1 MLWNCTRVALPL
13 HWYLIP
19 QVDES
24 SDNGDT
30 GVLLTQFEFIF
41 VLVSIVLG
49 LGLANLFGGISR
61 QLQQSWREI
70 EGVYLAFAFGVV
82 LAIFVVWWGM
92 YRWQAYGQ
100 FEFGTFVVIATY
112 TSVFYAMSVVLYPRD
127 VSIRSFDQIRKPF
140 FITLILYGILEIPY
154 YQAGGFVRAEFYWY
168 TWFFLL
174 VLCLAAVFVKRKLL
188 DLSLAVFWFGVWS
201 VWWFVTKLSE

>member
-1 MLWNCTRVALPL
+1 
-13 HWYLIP
+13 
-19 QVDES
+19 
-24 SDNGDT
+24 
-30 GVLLTQFEFIF
+30 
-41 VLVSIVLG
+41 
-49 LGLANLFGGISR
+49 
-61 QLQQSWREI
+61 
-70 EGVYLAFAFGVV
+70 
-82 LAIFVVWWGM
+82 M

-154 YQAGGFVRAEFYWY
+154 YQASGFVRAEFYWY

-174 VLCLAAVFVKRKLL
+174 VLCLAAIFVKRKLL
-188 DLSLAVFWFGVWS
+188 DLFLAVFWFGVWS